1 MFETEAGQRDRNSI
15 MKKEKEDYQSLIQM
29 LRDFKID
36 EKEAAKIILSKLRSG
51 RPKSNFKL
59 DIYFSVIELMNKKK
73 ISRQSAIINFLE
85 KGKTYSEIKKKYNIK
100 TKKHHITRI
109 HQIFR
114 EVEGDPFLLKGIASL
129 IKRNN

>member
-1 MFETEAGQRDRNSI
+1 
-15 MKKEKEDYQSLIQM
+15 MKKEEEEDYQSLIQM

-36 EKEAAKIILSKLRSG
+36 EIEAAKIILSKLKSG
-51 RPKSNFKL
+51 RPKSTFKL

-85 KGKTYSEIKKKYNIK
+85 KGKAYPEIKKKYEIK
-100 TKKHHITRI
+100 TKKHHVTRI

-114 EVEGDPFLLKGIASL
+114 EVESDPFLLRGIASL
-129 IKRNN
+129 KKGITNN